1 MTASVLKQAPN
12 AEQVEKNV
20 FIRTKHNMRIF
31 GVIPFIKLPCPVLD
45 CSKLTSK
52 KISGL
57 AVHLIFTVFHRLA
70 VKRRFVN

>member
-20 FIRTKHNMRIF
+20 FIRTKNNANFR
-31 GVIPFIKLPCPVLD
+31 GNPFIKLPCPVLD